1 MDDIDELGEQIQEVL
16 DGTIIDMEHA
26 SLLEKLTDQ
35 MCEIENQA
43 DFFFTNDG
51 VEFLNHKS
59 ADEIRA
65 FMERVESLKKEI
77 EDFTK
82 HA

>member
-35 MCEIENQA
+35 MCEVENEV
-43 DFFFTNDG
+43 DYFFTSDA

-82 HA
+82 DA